1 MPHIGPLC
9 RTFELVPTVDMSRLR
24 AKIREQEAEIARL
37 RAAIEDH
44 RNHIWNPTTNRA
56 DEQLWAALDH
66 QEIPTS

>member
-44 RNHIWNPTTNRA
+44 RNQLGPTTNRA
-56 DEQLWAALDH
+56 DKQLWSALKGI
-66 QEIPTS
+66 E